1 MTAFQ
6 RHALAVIGI
15 SQSGVTVILLPQEH
29 WVCVYLVCVAG
40 MWKYVGIARKLPDD
54 LEFPLVAAVLNAL
67 VCAVA
72 RNVISLNM
80 HLVVPSWV
88 VFVHD
93 VRLLLNVLDVFLAVW
108 YLRA

>member
-1 MTAFQ
+1 M
-6 RHALAVIGI
+6 RHTPNVAAKLPDKPQGDTFADIQCI
-15 SQSGVTVILLPQEH
+15 SVTQKPP
-29 WVCVYLVCVAG
+29 
-40 MWKYVGIARKLPDD
+40 KSRARKLPDD
-54 LEFPLVAAVLNAL
+54 LDFPLVVAVLNAL
-67 VCAVA
+67 VFAVA

-108 YLRA
+108 NLRA

>member
-1 MTAFQ
+1 M
-6 RHALAVIGI
+6 AVIGI
-15 SQSGVTVILLPQEH
+15 LQALVTVILLPQEH

-40 MWKYVGIARKLPDD
+40 MRKYVGIARKLPDD

-88 VFVHD
+88 VFVHE

>member
-1 MTAFQ
+1 
-6 RHALAVIGI
+6 
-15 SQSGVTVILLPQEH
+15 
-29 WVCVYLVCVAG
+29 
-40 MWKYVGIARKLPDD
+40 MWKYVGIARKLPNG
-54 LEFPLVAAVLNAL
+54 LELPLVAAVLNAL
-67 VCAVA
+67 VFAVA

-80 HLVVPSWV
+80 HLVVLSWV

>member
-1 MTAFQ
+1 MTVCHN
-6 RHALAVIGI
+6 HALAVIGI

-40 MWKYVGIARKLPDD
+40 MWKYVGIARKFPDVR
-54 LEFPLVAAVLNAL
+54 EFPLVVAVLNAL
-67 VCAVA
+67 VFAVA

-80 HLVVPSWV
+80 HLVVPSRV

-93 VRLLLNVLDVFLAVW
+93 VRLLLNVLAVFLAVW

>member
-1 MTAFQ
+1 M
-6 RHALAVIGI
+6 V
-15 SQSGVTVILLPQEH
+15 
-29 WVCVYLVCVAG
+29 
-40 MWKYVGIARKLPDD
+40 
-54 LEFPLVAAVLNAL
+54 AVLNAL

>member
-1 MTAFQ
+1 
-6 RHALAVIGI
+6 
-15 SQSGVTVILLPQEH
+15 
-29 WVCVYLVCVAG
+29 
-40 MWKYVGIARKLPDD
+40 MWKYVGI

-67 VCAVA
+67 VFAVA

-80 HLVVPSWV
+80 HLVVPFWV